1 MNFKTFSINSFLAL
15 FFIIVSIQ
23 NVEVIP
29 IHIVFWKVEISK
41 LLIIILTLVIGILI
55 GMMIPGLLKKSPKDE
70 KVEVK

>member
-1 MNFKTFSINSFLAL
+1 MNFKNISALIFLAL
-15 FFIIVSIQ
+15 FIIVSIQ